1 MENYTNPSHSYN
13 AAQAFNSVC
22 AGNELD
28 KIAMSNQVYV
38 SPSNPGLPSDSFKR
52 ENTFTSSRFTQ
63 PVSEGKLFM
72 KNLGSVF
79 SGIGMVSKLV
89 AFFFPPAAAVGTVAE
104 IASPVLTTLAG
115 DTTPKPVVVKTQEKY
130 NPWLR

>member
-1 MENYTNPSHSYN
+1 MENYTNSNYSYN
-13 AAQAFNSVC
+13 AAQSFNNVC
-22 AGNELD
+22 ANSDLD
-28 KIAMSNQVYV
+28 RMAISNQVYV
-38 SPSNPGLPSDSFKR
+38 SPSNPGLPSDTFRR

-72 KNLGSVF
+72 KNLGSMF
-79 SGIGMVSKLV
+79 SSIGMVSKIV
-89 AFFFPPAAAVGTVAE
+89 AFFFPPAAAVSTVSE

>member
-1 MENYTNPSHSYN
+1 MENYTNSNYSYN
-13 AAQAFNSVC
+13 AAQSFNNVC
-22 AGNELD
+22 ANSDLD
-28 KIAMSNQVYV
+28 RMAISNQVYV
-38 SPSNPGLPSDSFKR
+38 SPSNPGLPSDTFRR

-63 PVSEGKLFM
+63 PVSEGKIFM
-72 KNLGSVF
+72 KNLGSMF
-79 SGIGMVSKLV
+79 SSIGMVSKIV
-89 AFFFPPAAAVGTVAE
+89 AFFFPPAAAVSTVSE

>member
-1 MENYTNPSHSYN
+1 MENYTNSNYGYN
-13 AAQAFNSVC
+13 TAQAFNSVC
-22 AGNELD
+22 ANSELD
-28 KIAMSNQVYV
+28 RMAVSNQVYV
-38 SPSNPGLPSDSFKR
+38 SPSNPGLPSDTFRR

-72 KNLGSVF
+72 KNLGSMF
-79 SGIGMVSKLV
+79 SSIGMVSKLV
-89 AFFFPPAAAVGTVAE
+89 AFFFPPAAAVSTVSE